1 MIPIPL
7 DRDRCASAGFRLA
20 LPYQASGVP
29 ACIDAV
35 SIVNIKSVS
44 QLRALLLEM
53 ETALGLVELSPNE
66 RDVLYAI
73 NEVSAGVLK
82 AARSEAIRSHP
93 LAAAIPQATYHRALK
108 SLVQR
113 GLVQHAP
120 DTKAGAYLVTRNIG
134 EAEQA

>member
-1 MIPIPL
+1 MQPCKGMVWVL
-7 DRDRCASAGFRLA
+7 
-20 LPYQASGVP
+20 
-29 ACIDAV
+29 
-35 SIVNIKSVS
+35 NIKSVS
-44 QLRALLLEM
+44 QLRALLLDM

-82 AARSEAIRSHP
+82 AARSDAIRAHP

-120 DTKAGAYLVTRNIG
+120 DTKAGAYVVTRNMG
-134 EAEQA
+134 EAGSGGA

>member
-1 MIPIPL
+1 M
-7 DRDRCASAGFRLA
+7 
-20 LPYQASGVP
+20 
-29 ACIDAV
+29 DAV

>member
-1 MIPIPL
+1 MRGAVVSL
-7 DRDRCASAGFRLA
+7 LCGRDCINLRPQGNAGRQ
-20 LPYQASGVP
+20 PGHQTVCG
-29 ACIDAV
+29 
-35 SIVNIKSVS
+35 VNIKSVS

-53 ETALGLVELSPNE
+53 ETTLGLVELSPNE

-73 NEVSAGVLK
+73 NEVSAGVLR
-82 AARSEAIRSHP
+82 AARSDAIRAHP

-120 DTKAGAYLVTRNIG
+120 DTKAGAYVVTRNMG
-134 EAEQA
+134 GAGSG

>member
-1 MIPIPL
+1 ML
-7 DRDRCASAGFRLA
+7 CGRDCINLCPQGNAGR
-20 LPYQASGVP
+20 QSGHQTVFG
-29 ACIDAV
+29 
-35 SIVNIKSVS
+35 VNIKSVS

-53 ETALGLVELSPNE
+53 ETTLGLVELSPNE

-73 NEVSAGVLK
+73 NEVSAGVLR
-82 AARSEAIRSHP
+82 AARSDAIRAHP

-120 DTKAGAYLVTRNIG
+120 DTKAGAYVVTRNMG
-134 EAEQA
+134 GAGAG

>member
-1 MIPIPL
+1 ML
-7 DRDRCASAGFRLA
+7 AGAVVSLLCGRDCINLCPQGNAGR
-20 LPYQASGVP
+20 QSGHQTV
-29 ACIDAV
+29 CG
-35 SIVNIKSVS
+35 VNIKSVS

-53 ETALGLVELSPNE
+53 ETTLGLVELSPNE

-73 NEVSAGVLK
+73 NEVSAGVLR
-82 AARSEAIRSHP
+82 AARSDAIRAHP

-120 DTKAGAYLVTRNIG
+120 DTKAGAYVVTRNMG
-134 EAEQA
+134 GAGAG